1 MKIKRPRR
9 LSSREAWASARH
21 IAFEEG
27 RLRTAPVSRTLQ
39 LVCLL
44 LINGVLSAGSAQ
56 AADEALISAA
66 KKEGQVVWYTT
77 QIVSQFARPA
87 AEAFQ
92 KKYGI
97 KVNFLRG
104 DSVET
109 AVRLLNE
116 GRAGKVR
123 ADIFDGTTTLPA
135 VKREGLVLKWLPDAA
150 RRFPAE
156 YRDPEGY
163 WVATNLFVHTPA
175 FNTTII
181 PRQDAPRSFQDLLD
195 AKWTGRMAWAAHA
208 TTSGAAGFIGLVL
221 DEMGQEK
228 GLDYLRRLSK
238 QKIISLGGSA
248 RAAVDQ
254 VIAGEYPIVLQAFNH
269 QPVISA
275 RRGAPI
281 DWIRMNP
288 GMGVLSVSA
297 VVKGGPHPNAGKL
310 LLDFFLSH
318 EGQMLF
324 RAGDYI
330 PIDPKIEPREPSLR
344 PDGKAFRARFYSPE
358 QIDAAMPN
366 WHRVFKELF

>member
-1 MKIKRPRR
+1 M
-9 LSSREAWASARH
+9 
-21 IAFEEG
+21 
-27 RLRTAPVSRTLQ
+27 RTVPVRRTLQ

-44 LINGVLSAGSAQ
+44 LIGGLSSVGSAR
-56 AADEALISAA
+56 AADEALINAA

-77 QIVSQFARPA
+77 QIITQFVRPA

-116 GRAGKVR
+116 GKSGKGR
-123 ADIFDGTTTLPA
+123 ADVFDGTTTLPSL
-135 VKREGLVLKWLPDAA
+135 KREGLVLKWLPDAA
-150 RRFPAE
+150 MNLPPE

-163 WVATNLFVHTPA
+163 WVATNVFMHAPA
-175 FNTTII
+175 FNTTLIS
-181 PRQDAPRSFQDLLD
+181 RQDAPRSFEDLLD
-195 AKWTGRMAWAAHA
+195 PKWSGRMAWAAHA

-238 QKIISLGGSA
+238 QKIIPLGGSA

-254 VIAGEYPIVLQAFNH
+254 VIAGEYPMVLQALNH

-275 RRGAPI
+275 RRGAPV
-281 DWIRMNP
+281 DWIRMSP
-288 GMGVLSVSA
+288 AMAVFSVAA
-297 VVKGGPHPNAGKL
+297 VVKDSPNPNAGKL
-310 LLDFFLSH
+310 LLDFFVSQ

-324 RAGDYI
+324 RSGDYI
-330 PIDPKIEPREPSLR
+330 PVDPKIEPREPSLR
-344 PDGKAFRARFYSPE
+344 PDGQTFKARFYSPE
-358 QIDAAMPN
+358 QIDVAMPT
-366 WHRVFKELF
+366 WHKVFKDLF

>member
-1 MKIKRPRR
+1 METQVGRFAVKRVVP
-9 LSSREAWASARH
+9 L
-21 IAFEEG
+21 I
-27 RLRTAPVSRTLQ
+27 
-39 LVCLL
+39 CLL
-44 LINGVLSAGSAQ
+44 FVGNVPSAVSSH

-77 QIVSQFARPA
+77 QIINQFARPA

-109 AVRLLNE
+109 AVRILNE
-116 GRAGKVR
+116 GRSGKVR
-123 ADIFDGTTTLPA
+123 ADVFDGTSTLPA
-135 VKREGLVLKWLPDAA
+135 VKRQGLILKWLPDAA
-150 RRFPAE
+150 MALPPE

-163 WVATNLFVHTPA
+163 WVATNVFIHTPVY
-175 FNTTII
+175 NTTLIAM
-181 PRQDAPRSFQDLLD
+181 QDVPRSFEDLLEPRF
-195 AKWTGRMAWAAHA
+195 AGRMAWAFHA
-208 TTSGAAGFIGLVL
+208 TTSGAPGFIGLVL

-238 QKIISLGGSA
+238 QKLISLGGSA

-254 VIAGEYPIVLQAFNH
+254 VIAGEYAMVLQAMNH

-275 RRGAPI
+275 RRGAPV
-281 DWIRMNP
+281 DWVRMKP

-297 VVKGGPHPNAGKL
+297 VLKDGPNPNAGKL
-310 LLDFFLSH
+310 LLDFFLSQ

-324 RAGDYI
+324 RSGDYI
-330 PIDPKIEPREPSLR
+330 PVDPKIEPREPSLR
-344 PDGKAFRARFYSPE
+344 PDGNAFRARFYSPE
-358 QIDAAMPN
+358 HIDEAMPR
-366 WHRVFKELF
+366 WHRIFKELF